1 MRDIN
6 TPQLRYGD
14 VLALIRGATPG
25 TAIYAL
31 ESTKSWTLE
40 QHLLARIEYHAA
52 MAVWMRTEDASKGIT
67 SSQPKLIKCPCC
79 EHDDDKTDTMPAD
92 VKPADEMVAFLA
104 ANTGLEINYRVE

>member
-14 VLALIRGATPG
+14 VYSLIRNATPG

-31 ESTKSWTLE
+31 ESTKSWNLE

-52 MAVWMRTEDASKGIT
+52 MAVWMRTEDAAKGRT

-79 EHDDDKTDTMPAD
+79 EHDDEHKDAMPAD
-92 VKPADEMVAFLA
+92 ALPVEQMIAFLA
-104 ANTGLEINYRVE
+104 ANTGREINY